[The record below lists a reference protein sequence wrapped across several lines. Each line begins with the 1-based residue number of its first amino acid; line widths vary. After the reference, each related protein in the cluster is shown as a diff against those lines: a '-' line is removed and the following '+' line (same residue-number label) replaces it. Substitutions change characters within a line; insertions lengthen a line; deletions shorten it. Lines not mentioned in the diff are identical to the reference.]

1 MMSAA
6 VNPSFSIEPLEQR
19 ARQRGAVVTAPMD
32 RAAFLA
38 LPETNLPLEY
48 IDGEIAVSPSPVDSH
63 QEMVLNTAG
72 YLKMLI
78 PHAAG
83 TLRVA
88 PLDVHIDD
96 QNTVQPDVFWVSAD
110 NPRCK
115 LGEDGYWYGAPDLIV
130 EVLSPATAR
139 RDRGIKFRLYER
151 AGVREYWLIDAD
163 YVEVYR
169 LADGRFERVGVFG
182 EGEAFVTSLV
192 DGLTVLVNPL
202 IRK

>member
-1 MMSAA
+1 MNA
-6 VNPSFSIEPLEQR
+6 VLNPPFSIESLAQL
-19 ARQRGAVVTAPMD
+19 ARQRGEPVTMPMD

-38 LPETNLPLEY
+38 LPESNLPLEY

-63 QEMVLNTAG
+63 QDMILDAAA

-78 PHAAG
+78 PYLAG
-83 TLRVA
+83 TLRIA
-88 PLDVHIDD
+88 PLDVHIDG

-110 NPRCK
+110 NPRCR
-115 LGEDGYWYGAPDLIV
+115 LGEDGYWYGAPDLVV
-130 EVLSPATAR
+130 EVLSPGTAR

-163 YVEVYR
+163 YIEVYR
-169 LADGRFERVGVFG
+169 LVNDKFERVGVFG
-182 EGEAFVTSLV
+182 EGEVFVTALI
-192 DGLTVLVNPL
+192 DGLTILVNPL